1 MLKIASYTASNNAKD
16 KRIGVPFAPSQSV
29 NINATLSSPFINPV
43 VNADATK
50 EGAGSNVSKLICFV
64 YFMCRKLGVLPH
76 ALHQLSR

>member
-43 VNADATK
+43 VSADATK
-50 EGAGSNVSKLICFV
+50 EGAGSNVRNDIFFIFPNHFWWDLV
-64 YFMCRKLGVLPH
+64 
-76 ALHQLSR
+76 Q